1 MTKTSGI
8 IAAIAIAATGMVSP
22 LAAQTPLKDVAQV
35 RNGII
40 YVGMAYEISRKCD
53 DIGARTWRGLNY
65 LQSLKRLASDLGYSD
80 AQIDAYVHDDAEKD
94 RLENIARQ
102 QLAQLGVV
110 PAEPATYCAV
120 GHAQIA
126 ANTRVGWLLR

>member
-8 IAAIAIAATGMVSP
+8 VAAITIAVTGMVSP
-22 LAAQTPLKDVAQV
+22 LAAQTPLKDVAEV

-65 LQSLKRLASDLGYSD
+65 LQSLKRRASDLGYSD
-80 AQIDAYVHDDAEKD
+80 AQIDAYVDDDAEKD
-94 RLENIARQ
+94 RLESIARQ
-102 QLAQLGVV
+102 QLRQLGVV